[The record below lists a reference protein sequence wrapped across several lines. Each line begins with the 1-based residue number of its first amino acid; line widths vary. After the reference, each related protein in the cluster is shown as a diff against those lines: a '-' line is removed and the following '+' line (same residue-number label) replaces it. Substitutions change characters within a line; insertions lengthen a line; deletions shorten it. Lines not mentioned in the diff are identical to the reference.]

1 MASNHTTLPDVT
13 ESETSL
19 LTGVNENIYEDQ
31 QIGAELTKKDINR
44 VAWRS
49 MLLQASFNYER
60 MQASGWLYGLLPALK
75 KFTPTNGTWR
85 AP

>member
-31 QIGAELTKKDINR
+31 QIGL
-44 VAWRS
+44 S
-49 MLLQASFNYER
+49 
-60 MQASGWLYGLLPALK
+60 
-75 KFTPTNGTWR
+75 
-85 AP
+85 